1 MMAERLVT
9 GKRAR
14 PFSGFAYIFLLIA
27 VAVIGGA
34 GALSV
39 QLGSTMA
46 RRDAE
51 GRLREVGRAFSQALD
66 SYAAMTPQGMM
77 PAPKTLE
84 QLLRDDRF
92 PAVVR
97 HLRRIYDDPITGG
110 ATWGLLRDGQGFI
123 VGVYS
128 LSDSVPVGA
137 APSQVGEVIGA
148 QGRCQAYR
156 CWIFIRMISPLP
168 QSPAKLP
175 G

>member
-1 MMAERLVT
+1 MVGHLVT

-14 PFSGFAYIFLLIA
+14 PSSGFAYLFLLIS
-27 VAVIGGA
+27 VAVIGGV
-34 GALSV
+34 GAWSV

-51 GRLREVGRAFSQALD
+51 VHLREVGRAFSHALD

-92 PAVVR
+92 RSVVR

-110 ATWGLLRDGQGFI
+110 AAWGVLRDGQGFI
-123 VGVYS
+123 IGVYS
-128 LSDSVPVGA
+128 LSDSVPLGQ
-137 APSQVGEVIGA
+137 APSQASVIVVPEGT
-148 QGRCQAYR
+148 CQAYR
-156 CWIFIRMISPLP
+156 CWVFSRMNTLMQPL
-168 QSPAKLP
+168 QRD
-175 G
+175 